1 LRLLEEV
8 NGISEFPRSGNNW
21 QNRNPKSKIV
31 LEIFKVNGGY
41 QNFPVKLIRWKILVT
56 AISI

>member
-1 LRLLEEV
+1 LLEEV
-8 NGISEFPRSGNNW
+8 NGISKSPRDENNW
-21 QNRNPKSKIV
+21 QNRIPKLKIV
-31 LEIFKVNGGY
+31 LEIFRVNSGY